1 MLDAVMRHNLRYWFI
16 FALIAFAAALIAPSE
31 PSLQAQD
38 GAAVISAE
46 TCAPVLQELWT
57 TASTACINQPSGYVC
72 NGGAA
77 PAAEPS
83 GLVSNALSSVGAL
96 VEVDTVDA
104 IRTPPITTENASL
117 GVAWLRLP
125 DPLNV
130 TVLMIGDVTM
140 FDVTPPDF
148 PAWTSSLI
156 QSNSASATCAAAPK
170 NVVVFQS
177 GTYAN
182 VAVNGSSLALGGTV
196 LVTTDDTSTVFIG
209 LSGQSSVLALGQ
221 TQSLPAGE
229 QIRVAHDAGNI
240 ANPTSAPTVAVPF
253 DPAYVANLP
262 VALFD
267 RPFVLPQP
275 GFATT
280 QGAINLRVSPDLYSS
295 VITQVPGGQAL
306 TILGRNE
313 DGTWYNVQLRDG
325 QTGWMAADL
334 LASNVGD
341 ITAVYSATPLPPQ
354 RLGELG
360 TKGRITAPAGAN
372 LRRGPEAVY
381 AAVGIVGDGTLV
393 NLLARSPLLNGWV
406 KVEANGITGWISLLA
421 LETQAYIDALPV
433 DYNIPALPTPRRS
446 PVHLATPSPI
456 PTAGDDYLTLSHADG
471 ERGDKRRFEK
481 RHISSS
487 RSWIGAG
494 CLLRKSETYP

>member
-1 MLDAVMRHNLRYWFI
+1 MLDAVMRHILRYWFI

-57 TASTACINQPSGYVC
+57 TASSACINKPSGYVC

-156 QSNSASATCAAAPK
+156 QSNPAPATCAAAPK

-177 GTYAN
+177 ETYAN
-182 VAVNGSSLALGGTV
+182 IAVNGSSLALGGTV
-196 LVTTDDTSTVFIG
+196 LVTTDDTSTIFVG
-209 LSGQSSVLALGQ
+209 LSGQSSVLAQGQ

-229 QIRVAHDAGNI
+229 QIRVVHDPGTV
-240 ANPTSAPTVAVPF
+240 ANPTAPPTTAVPY
-253 DPAYVANLP
+253 DPGYVANLP
-262 VALFD
+262 VPLFD
-267 RPFVLPQP
+267 RPLVLPQP

-280 QGAINLRVSPDLYSS
+280 QGAINLRVAPDVYSS

-306 TILGRNE
+306 TILGRN
-313 DGTWYNVQLRDG
+313 DDNTWYNVRLTDG
-325 QTGWMAADL
+325 QTGWMLASL

-354 RLGELG
+354 RFGELG

-372 LRRGPEAVY
+372 LRRGPEGVY

-393 NLLARSPLLNGWV
+393 NLLARSPLMNGWV

-433 DYNIPALPTPRRS
+433 DYNIPALPT
-446 PVHLATPSPI
+446 ATPI
-456 PTAGDDYLTLSHADG
+456 PGSFGNAFPDPEGG
-471 ERGDKRRFEK
+471 G
-481 RHISSS
+481 
-487 RSWIGAG
+487 
-494 CLLRKSETYP
+494 